1 VSFCA
6 TLRVARSGS
15 EPLKMYR
22 ARRLLDLLVWYQSE
36 LVELGKERSH
46 EMLEIRFRPDSDEP
60 PIVSAA
66 AEYRR
71 LWEAE
76 GEEIVR
82 QFATTTGLTF
92 AVHAMDARVF
102 EGTSQSDP
110 LSLRASYDKETK
122 LGTLIHELAHH
133 LVQGHT
139 ARSAGSLDRPDRQ
152 RENHELIDLF
162 LFDVWA
168 DLYGQTF
175 ARRQVDVES
184 RRRPMYREVWAATLT
199 LDRVGRAARLQVLL
213 RTRGVEPSREHRRER
228 TGSP

>member
-1 VSFCA
+1 
-6 TLRVARSGS
+6 
-15 EPLKMYR
+15 
-22 ARRLLDLLVWYQSE
+22 LDLLVWYQSE

-66 AEYRR
+66 AEYKR

-76 GEEIVR
+76 SEKIVR

-102 EGTSQSDP
+102 EGTQPVRPALTSRE
-110 LSLRASYDKETK
+110 LRQGNEAF
-122 LGTLIHELAHH
+122 TLIHELAHC
-133 LVQGHT
+133 LVQGHG

-184 RRRPMYREVWAATLT
+184 RRRPMYRELWAATLT
-199 LDRVGRAARLQVLL
+199 LDRVGRAERLQVLL
-213 RTRGVEPSREHRRER
+213 RTRGVERSREHRRANW
-228 TGSP
+228 